1 MQFHWRSNKQ
11 TTTAQSSTT
20 AELVAMSEC
29 MKDVNLRMWIAEEIG
44 HQIDWPVKIKVD
56 NKAAVSFQNNMAPDS
71 KLKGIFDMRLGWLQE
86 LHDKNKFKAV
96 KIATDKNLADE
107 LTKPLAQVVKKKLA
121 KVHRENYQRVV
132 AP

>member
-1 MQFHWRSNKQ
+1 M
-11 TTTAQSSTT
+11 SSAA
-20 AELVAMSEC
+20 AEIIAMSEC
-29 MKDVNLRMWIAEEIG
+29 MKDAQLRMWVAEEAGANIEY
-44 HQIDWPVKIKVD
+44 PLKILVD
-56 NKAAVSFQNNMAPDS
+56 NKAGVHFQNKMNPDS

-86 LHDKNKFKAV
+86 LHDKKKFIAV

-107 LTKPLAQVVKKKLA
+107 LTKPLAPVVKKKLA